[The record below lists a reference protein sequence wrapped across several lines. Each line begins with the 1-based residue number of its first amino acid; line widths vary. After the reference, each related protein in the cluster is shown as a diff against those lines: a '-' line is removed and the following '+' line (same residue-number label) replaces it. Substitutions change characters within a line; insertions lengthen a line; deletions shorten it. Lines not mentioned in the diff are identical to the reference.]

1 MERLKL
7 GNITVDLVQKNIK
20 NMNLSVSPPSGRVR
34 ISAPYRMDLDTISEF
49 VISKL
54 SWIKKQ
60 QTKIK
65 GQEREAPREFINMEI
80 HYFNGTRYLLKV
92 IEHEAVPKVVLK
104 HCIIELFVRPGTNR
118 EKRKAVLEKWYR
130 QKLKE
135 IIPVLIEKWETK
147 MNVLVNEFGVKKMKT
162 RWGTCNLKAKRIWL
176 NLELAKKPAQCLE
189 FIVVHE
195 MVHLLE
201 RNHNDRFIS
210 LLDKFMPEWKF
221 YKDELIRLPIRH
233 DDWNY

>member
-1 MERLKL
+1 M
-7 GNITVDLVQKNIK
+7 
-20 NMNLSVSPPSGRVR
+20 
-34 ISAPYRMDLDTISEF
+34 
-49 VISKL
+49 
-54 SWIKKQ
+54 
-60 QTKIK
+60 
-65 GQEREAPREFINMEI
+65 
-80 HYFNGTRYLLKV
+80 
-92 IEHEAVPKVVLK
+92 
-104 HCIIELFVRPGTNR
+104 
-118 EKRKAVLEKWYR
+118 
-130 QKLKE
+130 
-135 IIPVLIEKWETK
+135 LIEKWETK

-221 YKDELIRLPIRH
+221 YKDELIRVPVRR